1 MAAPPLNPTLGKPVS
16 SRKFSWK
23 DMVIRQWGT
32 EFSAPDHGVYEW
44 SNGRRFDSTDMGNTG
59 IYSGNP

>member
-1 MAAPPLNPTLGKPVS
+1 MAAPALNPNLGKPVS
-16 SRKFSWK
+16 SRQFSWK